1 MTPRI
6 LLAIAALGTA
16 LPALAADWTMI
27 VQDRTRRIEIDRDSV
42 LQSDPGTKVAWGRI
56 VLSNEDAEE
65 AGYATV
71 KALNRYD
78 CRSRSFST
86 IKRVYLDGVSRV
98 IREERVAE
106 QRAIEVNSNSVDE
119 SLWREVCKPPAA
131 RDLARLAD
139 EASRVATA
147 NSDTPAVRHAD
158 LPDAPEAQAAA
169 QRTADTHG
177 APPSTDTAHAAP
189 GADAHGSA
197 AHVDTKGSIVLPPK
211 PSFALPPRPTRA
223 PTPPAFNESPGPGV
237 WRAKAGFG
245 REGPPGYPDARLASC
260 STSGRFRQGCDCSRS
275 RDQSCHSWPRGCTYS
290 GCFWL
295 SD

>member
-86 IKRVYLDGVSRV
+86 IKRVYL
-98 IREERVAE
+98 
-106 QRAIEVNSNSVDE
+106 
-119 SLWREVCKPPAA
+119 
-131 RDLARLAD
+131 
-139 EASRVATA
+139 
-147 NSDTPAVRHAD
+147 
-158 LPDAPEAQAAA
+158 
-169 QRTADTHG
+169 
-177 APPSTDTAHAAP
+177 
-189 GADAHGSA
+189 
-197 AHVDTKGSIVLPPK
+197 
-211 PSFALPPRPTRA
+211 
-223 PTPPAFNESPGPGV
+223 
-237 WRAKAGFG
+237 
-245 REGPPGYPDARLASC
+245 
-260 STSGRFRQGCDCSRS
+260 
-275 RDQSCHSWPRGCTYS
+275 
-290 GCFWL
+290 
-295 SD
+295 